1 MKVTKITTEAR
12 AYSEAEAK
20 MYIEDF
26 RESAREKGY
35 TVLST
40 GYTYKKKTKK
50 GQIVAEG
57 WLCKCV
63 AEYDTFWEVEE

>member
-1 MKVTKITTEAR
+1 MKVVKRTIEAR

-20 MYIEDF
+20 TYIEEF
-26 RESAREKGY
+26 REGAREDGY
-35 TVLST
+35 TVLSA
-40 GYTYKKKTKK
+40 GYTYKKRTKK

-63 AEYDTFWEVEE
+63 AEYDTFWEVDE